1 MDDIV
6 NTTLYRQSR
15 QLWMK

>member
-6 NTTLYRQSR
+6 NKTLYRQSR
-15 QLWMK
+15 QL